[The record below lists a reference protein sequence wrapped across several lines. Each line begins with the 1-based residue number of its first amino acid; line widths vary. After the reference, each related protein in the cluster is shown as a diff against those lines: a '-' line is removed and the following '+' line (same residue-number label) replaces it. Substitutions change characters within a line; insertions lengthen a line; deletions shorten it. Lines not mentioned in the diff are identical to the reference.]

1 MNEQIES
8 EAWTVDP
15 GASLQSVLD
24 EPSCPPLVGRA
35 LTGVHSWQL
44 RNETSVDR
52 TLRASQ
58 RVPQW
63 IAALLALRATLTLE
77 DDDGAEEVPLDVYV
91 KKDVEGKVMA
101 LHVPMLGANTVWG
114 EAHVAR
120 TPSDDPIV
128 AAFAVLTMSGEAVE
142 QARVALT
149 GVWPEAVRLSDA
161 ADLLIGKSLSSDRI
175 ADVAAAIEDE
185 VEPVGDYLGSEAYRR
200 AMAGV
205 LACRALEMCLEQ
217 EVGNE

>member
-1 MNEQIES
+1 MNEQE
-8 EAWTVDP
+8 ERKARTVDP

-24 EPSCPPLVGRA
+24 KPWCPPMIRRA
-35 LTGVHSWQL
+35 LTGVHSWQV

-58 RVPQW
+58 LMPQW
-63 IAALLALRATLTLE
+63 IAALLALGATVTLE
-77 DDDGAEEVPLDVYV
+77 GEDGSDEVPLNDLVKRDAKGDVT
-91 KKDVEGKVMA
+91 A
-101 LHVPMLGANTVWG
+101 LHIPIPGANTVWG

-128 AAFAVLTMSGEAVE
+128 AVFAVLTMNGDAVE
-142 QARVALT
+142 TARLVLT
-149 GVWPEAVRLSDA
+149 GVWPESAQLSEA
-161 ADLLIGKSLSSDRI
+161 ADALIGESLNRDRV
-175 ADVAAAIEDE
+175 ADVAGAAEDE

-205 LACRALEMCLEQ
+205 LARRALEACLEQ

>member
-1 MNEQIES
+1 MNEQTEK

-24 EPSCPPLVGRA
+24 EPSCPPMVGRA

-63 IAALLALRATLTLE
+63 IAALLALGATVTLE
-77 DDDGAEEVPLDVYV
+77 GDDGADEVPLDVYV
-91 KKDVEGKVMA
+91 KKDVEGKVTA
-101 LHVPMLGANTVWG
+101 LHVPMLDANTVWG

-128 AAFAVLTMSGEAVE
+128 AAVAVLTMNGEAVE
-142 QARVALT
+142 GARVALT
-149 GVWPEAVRLSDA
+149 GVWPEAVRLTDA
-161 ADLLIGKSLSSDRI
+161 ADLLIGKSLSPDRI

-200 AMAGV
+200 AMGGV
-205 LACRALEMCLEQ
+205 LARRALKMCLEQ